1 MDANATPVNN
11 SPAEAAA
18 TTTNDIA
25 AGTASSKIGN
35 VIKKPKRP
43 LSAFN
48 LFYRF
53 KRQKVL
59 DALSTGTIAKCDIED
74 HITRLVKASP
84 GLEDRPTDDAP
95 EDEGS
100 PPDASLNDIRRSNI
114 RSDLVDNL
122 MPRDTRDRQHRTN
135 QSAMNGSM
143 SFLELGKLM
152 NTSWKACDDFA
163 RTVFHELAEEG
174 RQAYRLRLK
183 EYNEYAARMGLPK
196 EETKAAKKKKKSS
209 SKKNKRKADDDDDD
223 EDSDDNYGGTNNNFN
238 GREPAS
244 LLDLLSRGGSTSGVD
259 NALLLRMA
267 QEGGLRTISSEMSGS
282 PSTQFMGGGN
292 HHHHNEDFLRNRV
305 RELEGQLAAERLR
318 ARVQELE
325 GALARQKTVEEQLRS
340 HLDVLAHNNGAGS
353 LPPGEQQGMGGGHQG
368 MGGQQGM
375 AGSGGGGN
383 NPTSSGGG
391 HQQGDGL
398 WSLVSASMIH
408 PSSRYQERAAMLSRM
423 VAANN
428 GNGPNSSSNSNFQQ
442 GMNGGGNFTYP
453 NPTLPQGMMGMG
465 GRGMQQQGIPA
476 ADESNKKQRH
486 V

>member
-1 MDANATPVNN
+1 MDANATPPVNN
-11 SPAEAAA
+11 SPAEAVA
-18 TTTNDIA
+18 TTNDVDGPVVA
-25 AGTASSKIGN
+25 VAPSAKIGN
-35 VIKKPKRP
+35 VTKKPKRP

-59 DALSTGTIAKCDIED
+59 DALSTGTIAKCDIEEC
-74 HITRLVKASP
+74 ITRLVKASP
-84 GLEDRPTDDAP
+84 GLEDRPTDDVP
-95 EDEGS
+95 EDGEGS
-100 PPDASLNDIRRSNI
+100 PSPELNDIRRTNI

-196 EETKAAKKKKKSS
+196 EETKAKKKKS
-209 SKKNKRKADDDDDD
+209 SKKNKRKGGSGD
-223 EDSDDNYGGTNNNFN
+223 DSDSDNGGSTNNFN
-238 GREPAS
+238 GSAPTS
-244 LLDLLSRGGSTSGVD
+244 LLDLLSRGGGSTSGVD

-267 QEGGLRTISSEMSGS
+267 QEGGLRSISHS
-282 PSTQFMGGGN
+282 PSAQFMGGGGN
-292 HHHHNEDFLRNRV
+292 QQQFHHNEDLLRNRV

-340 HLDVLAHNNGAGS
+340 HLDVMSHHNNGGS
-353 LPPGEQQGMGGGHQG
+353 LPPSSQGEQQQGMGGGGRQG
-368 MGGQQGM
+368 MGQQGM
-375 AGSGGGGN
+375 AGSAGGNNN
-383 NPTSSGGG
+383 NPTSRGG
-391 HQQGDGL
+391 QQGDGL

-423 VAANN
+423 VAANG
-428 GNGPNSSSNSNFQQ
+428 GNGPHQ

-453 NPTLPQGMMGMG
+453 NPTLPPGLGMG
-465 GRGMQQQGIPA
+465 GHHGMQHQQQQGIPA
-476 ADESNKKQRH
+476 TDESNKKQRH